1 MDKINIR
8 MSVVFSILLI
18 LPRLIIANDF
28 QKPSDFIEREVISG
42 NRIEN
47 SGLFRISDILLLTN
61 KVRVNT
67 IDGFAWSASI
77 NGLSSFQRQS
87 WTVLLNGHPI
97 ELNTFNNVNVNMLP
111 INITQI
117 DSVEIITVP
126 QIYDGK
132 FTDYGLIHIH
142 TKSKSQGT
150 VLSFSQSA
158 GNETG
163 DPGPYAYTKY
173 KSPNVEIVGSGTS
186 FVLDSNNDN
195 NSIILGMN
203 YEGHTLT
210 DLAMKKRVQNIYK
223 RSDDW
228 IIPELYPNPSIE
240 KTSIFFNLK
249 RKGIA
254 SNYNIFTSYTH
265 SNKYFLYFEPIG
277 SEIPIEYIIKY
288 AGINYYYKFSNKME
302 IAYRLHYTKNQFNKY
317 PNTLDM
323 EFDWESDNFHVNIE
337 NKFRVPSY
345 SGRFGFGLDRYS
357 LNTDYELD
365 KSFYDI
371 YNIYFQFNH
380 QLIVNINHNI
390 DFMYLFSNG
399 KRSIKGTSILKW
411 SINPIHKLN
420 FIVSK
425 TERLL
430 EEENSLWYWSNLGYD
445 IVNTDYTIN
454 GGFNKSNVFTADLVL
469 ESKINEEL
477 TVAVSNYYRYFN
489 NSYIVQQFFNVNSEN
504 GNVISSPIEIFTNQE
519 GNILGVNLA
528 LKSNIKPSISQYLQY
543 DYQGEFHS
551 DDLFKNKTKSFPKH
565 IVDYHL
571 NYSPIE
577 SFSIWTKW
585 RYISST
591 QWENYK
597 NINGLVYQN
606 IHQDS
611 LEYSDT
617 IRGINMIDIGIQKWL
632 FKRKIKS
639 NMFLRNVLNQSIRY
653 HPIGAS
659 YDLTLF
665 FQITLFPYN
674 IY

>member
-1 MDKINIR
+1 
-8 MSVVFSILLI
+8 MSFIFSILLI
-18 LPRLIIANDF
+18 FPGLIIANDF
-28 QKPSDFIEREVISG
+28 QVHDDFIEREVITGS
-42 NRIEN
+42 RIEN
-47 SGLFRISDILLLTN
+47 SGLFRISDIFLLTN

-67 IDGFAWSASI
+67 IDGFTWSASI
-77 NGLSSFQRQS
+77 NGLPSFQRQS
-87 WTVLLNGHPI
+87 WIVLLNGHRLG
-97 ELNTFNNVNVNMLP
+97 LNTFSNVNINMLP

-126 QIYDGK
+126 QIYNGI
-132 FTDYGLIHIH
+132 FTDYGLINIH

-150 VLSFSQSA
+150 VLTFSQSA

-186 FVLDSNNDN
+186 FVLDANNNN

-210 DLAMKKRVQNIYK
+210 DWAMEKRVQNIYS

-240 KTSIFFNLK
+240 KTSIFLNLK
-249 RKGIA
+249 RTGIRN
-254 SNYNIFTSYTH
+254 NYNILTSYTH
-265 SNKYFLYFEPIG
+265 SNKYFLFFQPIG
-277 SEIPIEYIIKY
+277 REIPIEYIIKY
-288 AGINYYYKFSNKME
+288 VGINYYYTFSEKME
-302 IAYRLHYTKNQFNKY
+302 IAYRLHYSTNQFNKY

-323 EFDWESDNFHVNIE
+323 EFDWESNNVHVNIE
-337 NKFRVPSY
+337 NKFRVSSY
-345 SGRFGFGLDRYS
+345 SGKFGFGLDRYS

-380 QLIVNINHNI
+380 ELIENINQNI

-399 KRSIKGTSILKW
+399 KRSIKGTSITKW
-411 SINPIHKLN
+411 FINSKHKLKL
-420 FIVSK
+420 ILSK

-430 EEENSLWYWSNLGYD
+430 EEGNSLWYWSNLGYN
-445 IVNTDYTIN
+445 IINPGYTIN
-454 GGFNKSNVFTADLVL
+454 GDFNKSNIFTTDLVL
-469 ESKINEEL
+469 ESKINEKL
-477 TVAVSNYYRYFN
+477 TVAVSNYYRRFD
-489 NSYIVQQFFNVNSEN
+489 NSYLVEQFYNINSEN
-504 GNVISSPIEIFTNQE
+504 GNITSSPIEIFTNQG
-519 GNILGVNLA
+519 GNILGVNLS
-528 LKSNIKPSISQYLQY
+528 LISNIKPSITQYFQY
-543 DYQGEFHS
+543 DYQNEFYS
-551 DDLFKNKTKSFPKH
+551 DDLFNNTMESFPKH
-565 IVDYHL
+565 ILDYHFS
-571 NYSPIE
+571 YSPIE
-577 SFSIWTKW
+577 DFSIWTKC

-597 NINGLVYQN
+597 NINGLAYQI
-606 IHQDS
+606 IHQDT

-617 IRGINMIDIGIQKWL
+617 IEGINMIDIGIQKW
-632 FKRKIKS
+632 FYKRKIKS
-639 NMFLRNVLNQSIRY
+639 NMFLRNVFNQSIRY

-659 YDLTLF
+659 FDLTLF
-665 FQITLFPYN
+665 LQITLFPYN

>member
-1 MDKINIR
+1 
-8 MSVVFSILLI
+8 MSFIFSILLI
-18 LPRLIIANDF
+18 FPGLIFANDF
-28 QKPSDFIEREVISG
+28 QVHDDFIEREVITGS
-42 NRIEN
+42 RIEN
-47 SGLFRISDILLLTN
+47 SGLFRISDIFLLTN

-67 IDGFAWSASI
+67 IDGFTWSASI
-77 NGLSSFQRQS
+77 NGLPSFQRQS
-87 WTVLLNGHPI
+87 WIVLLNGHRLG
-97 ELNTFNNVNVNMLP
+97 LNTFSNVNINMLP

-126 QIYDGK
+126 QIYNGI
-132 FTDYGLIHIH
+132 FTDYGLINIH

-150 VLSFSQSA
+150 VLTFSQSA

-186 FVLDSNNDN
+186 FVLDANNNN

-210 DLAMKKRVQNIYK
+210 DWAMEKRVQNIYS

-240 KTSIFFNLK
+240 KTSIFLNLK
-249 RKGIA
+249 RTGIRN
-254 SNYNIFTSYTH
+254 NYNILTSYTH
-265 SNKYFLYFEPIG
+265 SNKYFLFFQPMG
-277 SEIPIEYIIKY
+277 REIPIEYIIKY
-288 AGINYYYKFSNKME
+288 VGINYYYNFSEKME
-302 IAYRLHYTKNQFNKY
+302 IAYRLHYSTNQFNKY

-323 EFDWESDNFHVNIE
+323 EFDWESNNVHVNIE
-337 NKFRVPSY
+337 NKFRVSSY
-345 SGRFGFGLDRYS
+345 SGKFGFGLDRYS

-380 QLIVNINHNI
+380 ELIENINQNI

-399 KRSIKGTSILKW
+399 KRSIKGTSITKW
-411 SINPIHKLN
+411 FINSKHKLKL
-420 FIVSK
+420 ILSK

-430 EEENSLWYWSNLGYD
+430 EEGNSLWYWSNLGYN
-445 IVNTDYTIN
+445 IINPGYTIN
-454 GGFNKSNVFTADLVL
+454 GDFNKSNIFTTDLVL
-469 ESKINEEL
+469 ESKINEKL
-477 TVAVSNYYRYFN
+477 TVAVSNYYRRFD
-489 NSYIVQQFFNVNSEN
+489 NSYLVEQFYNINSEN
-504 GNVISSPIEIFTNQE
+504 GNITSSPIEIFTNQG
-519 GNILGVNLA
+519 GNILGVNLS
-528 LKSNIKPSISQYLQY
+528 LISNIKPSITQYFQY
-543 DYQGEFHS
+543 DYQNEFYS
-551 DDLFKNKTKSFPKH
+551 DDLFNNTMESFPKH
-565 IVDYHL
+565 ILDYHFS
-571 NYSPIE
+571 YSPIE
-577 SFSIWTKW
+577 DFSIWTKC

-597 NINGLVYQN
+597 NINGLAYQI
-606 IHQDS
+606 IHQDT

-617 IRGINMIDIGIQKWL
+617 IEGINMIDIGIQKW
-632 FKRKIKS
+632 FYKRKIKS
-639 NMFLRNVLNQSIRY
+639 NMFLRNVFNQSIRY

-659 YDLTLF
+659 FDLTLF
-665 FQITLFPYN
+665 LQITLFPYN